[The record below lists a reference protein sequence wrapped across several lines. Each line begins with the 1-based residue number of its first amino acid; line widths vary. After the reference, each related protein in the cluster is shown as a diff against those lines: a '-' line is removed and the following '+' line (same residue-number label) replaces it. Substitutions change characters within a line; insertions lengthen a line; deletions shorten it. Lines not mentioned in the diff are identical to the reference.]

1 MLRRTFLASP
11 LLLAPIG
18 ARAAFAPTEADK
30 ADLAR
35 IESYLNAIT
44 TIRGKFMQV
53 AADGGISGGKAWL
66 SRPGNMRFEYDPPAP
81 FLLLAIG
88 VFVLFNPAT
97 GSSTRKW
104 IKDHLFGSEE
114 EFDYATPNY

>member
-1 MLRRTFLASP
+1 MTDRPARIRS
-11 LLLAPIG
+11 LLE
-18 ARAAFAPTEADK
+18 AAFAPTEADK

-81 FLLLAIG
+81 FLLLATHG
-88 VFVLFNPAT
+88 QLVFQDF
-97 GSSTRKW
+97 S
-104 IKDHLFGSEE
+104 IKQTSQAPTYG
-114 EFDYATPNY
+114 T